1 MSDRFPDIVVTDTC
15 VLISS
20 VMRALVLGLAHQQCF
35 DVAWSTVI
43 GKEWKRNAGRL
54 WQVSD
59 DDIAQQW
66 NVLQTMF
73 PQADLGDVSTFK
85 EGLRYSDRKDHH
97 VVAAGRAALARRP
110 EAAVTILTRNIRDFN
125 RSELRRHG
133 LQLHD
138 PDLFLWRCHQLWP
151 TRMQPLLAGLPEQ
164 VASPERPELPLDALL
179 RRERLFRLN
188 KVVSCP
194 L

>member
-1 MSDRFPDIVVTDTC
+1 MLNRFPDIVVADTC

-20 VMRALVLGLAHQQCF
+20 VMRSLVLGLAQQRCF
-35 DVAWSTVI
+35 TVAWSTVI
-43 GKEWKRNAGRL
+43 GQEWKRNAGRL
-54 WQVSD
+54 WQVAD

-66 NVLQTMF
+66 AALQQAF
-73 PQADLGDVSTFK
+73 PDADLGDVSPFK
-85 EGLRYSDRKDHH
+85 EGLRHSDPKDHH
-97 VVAAGRAALARRP
+97 VVAAGRAARVRWPQADV
-110 EAAVTILTRNIRDFN
+110 AVLTRNIRDFN

-133 LQLHD
+133 LQLYD
-138 PDLFLWRCHQLWP
+138 PDLFLWRCHQHWP
-151 TRMQPLLAGLPEQ
+151 DHMQVLLEGLPAQ
-164 VASPERPELPLDALL
+164 VASPERPQLPLEALL

>member
-1 MSDRFPDIVVTDTC
+1 MPDRFPDIVVADTC

-20 VMRALVLGLAHQQCF
+20 VMRSLVLGLAQQQCF
-35 DVAWSTVI
+35 AVAWSTVI
-43 GKEWKRNAGRL
+43 GEEWKRNAGRL

-66 NVLQTMF
+66 DALQQMF
-73 PQADLGDVSTFK
+73 PQANLGDVSPFK
-85 EGLRYSDRKDHH
+85 EGLRYSDPKDHH
-97 VVAAGRAALARRP
+97 VVAAGRAASAHWP
-110 EAAVTILTRNIRDFN
+110 ETTVAILTRNIRDFN

-138 PDLFLWRCHQLWP
+138 PDLFLWRCFQLWP
-151 TRMQPLLAGLPEQ
+151 ERMQGLLAGLPAQ